1 MCEAARATDPIRA
14 CSGILTHERE
24 GEKGPTMSKV
34 SIIGAGNVGATA
46 ASLIAAQGLADIVLL
61 DIDEGAAR
69 GKALDMMHM
78 CSVFDSGIQVRG
90 TASYAD
96 TAGSDVVVITA
107 GIARKPGMTREDL
120 LATNAGIM
128 RSVIAQVVRHSP
140 DAVVVCVS
148 NPLNATTYLA
158 CEHGGIPRS
167 HVIGMG
173 GRLDCARL
181 KFAVCEKLGCHPSRV
196 EAWVLGNH
204 GQGMVC
210 LPRITTVDG
219 KPLASV
225 MSPDDIEDVCRRA
238 CDAGIEI
245 VDLLKTGSSF
255 YGPAA
260 GIFYMVK
267 AILHDSGVEMTA
279 CVYLD
284 GEYGISGMCMNV
296 PVVLGR
302 EGVREIIELD
312 LTQEELHELQASAE
326 DLKEKLAALEA

>member
-1 MCEAARATDPIRA
+1 MP
-14 CSGILTHERE
+14 
-24 GEKGPTMSKV
+24 KV

-46 ASLIAAQGLADIVLL
+46 ASLIAARGLADVVML
-61 DIDEGAAR
+61 DINEGAAR

-90 TASYAD
+90 TADYAN
-96 TAGSDVVVITA
+96 TAESDVVVITA

-120 LATNAGIM
+120 LSTNADIVVS
-128 RSVIAQVVRHSP
+128 SVKQAIAHSP
-140 DAVVVCVS
+140 NAIVVCVS

-158 CEHGGIPRS
+158 CKHAGIAASR
-167 HVIGMG
+167 VIGMG

-181 KFAVCEKLGCHPSRV
+181 KFAICEKLRCHPSRV

-210 LPRITTVDG
+210 LPRICTVDG

-225 MSPDDIEDVCRRA
+225 MPAEDIAEACQRA
-238 CDAGIEI
+238 CDSGIEI
-245 VDLLKTGSSF
+245 VDLLQTGSSF

-260 GIFYMVK
+260 GIYYMVE
-267 AILHDSGVEMTA
+267 AILRDSGVEMTA
-279 CVYLD
+279 CVQLS
-284 GEYGISGMCMNV
+284 GEYGISDMCMNV

-312 LTQEELHELQASAE
+312 LNGEELAALQASAE
-326 DLKEKLAALEA
+326 ELRRALAAVE

>member
-1 MCEAARATDPIRA
+1 MA
-14 CSGILTHERE
+14 
-24 GEKGPTMSKV
+24 KV

-46 ASLIAAQGLADIVLL
+46 ASLIAARELADIVLL
-61 DIDEGAAR
+61 DIDEGVAR

-78 CSVFDSGIQVRG
+78 CGVFDSGIKVRG
-90 TASYAD
+90 TSDYAD
-96 TAGSDVVVITA
+96 TAGSDVIVVTA

-128 RSVIAQVVRHSP
+128 VSAVENAIEASP

-158 CEHGGIPRS
+158 CRHAGIPSSR
-167 HVIGMG
+167 VIGMG

-181 KFAVCEKLGCHPSRV
+181 KFAICEKLGCHPSRV

-210 LPRITTVDG
+210 LPRICTVDG
-219 KPLASV
+219 KPLSSV
-225 MSPDDIEDVCRRA
+225 MEEEDIREACRRA
-238 CDAGIEI
+238 CDSGIEI

-260 GIFYMVK
+260 GIFYIVE
-267 AILHDSGVEMTA
+267 AILRDKRVEMTA
-279 CVYLD
+279 CVMLE
-284 GEYGISGMCMNV
+284 GQYGIDDMCMNV
-296 PVVLGR
+296 PVVLGGG
-302 EGVREIIELD
+302 GVREIIELD
-312 LTQEELHELQASAE
+312 LNDEELARLQASAE
-326 DLKEKLAALEA
+326 ELKTMLREAGFRG

>member
-1 MCEAARATDPIRA
+1 MP
-14 CSGILTHERE
+14 
-24 GEKGPTMSKV
+24 KV
-34 SIIGAGNVGATA
+34 SIVGAGNVGATA
-46 ASLIAAQGLADIVLL
+46 GSLIAARELADIVLL
-61 DIDEGAAR
+61 DINEGAAR

-78 CSVFDSGIQVRG
+78 CGVFDSGIKVRG
-90 TASYAD
+90 TSDYAD
-96 TAGSDVVVITA
+96 TADSDVVVITA
-107 GIARKPGMTREDL
+107 GIARKPGMTREGL

-128 RSVIAQVVRHSP
+128 AQAVERAVAQSP

-158 CEHGGIPRS
+158 CKHAGIPASR
-167 HVIGMG
+167 VIGMG

-181 KFAVCEKLGCHPSRV
+181 KFAICEKLGCHPSRV

-210 LPRITTVDG
+210 LPRICTVDG

-225 MSPDDIEDVCRRA
+225 MDAGDIQEACRRA
-238 CDAGIEI
+238 CDSGIEI

-260 GIFYMVK
+260 GIYYMVE
-267 AILHDSGVEMTA
+267 AILRDKGVEMTA
-279 CVYLD
+279 CVMLS
-284 GEYGISGMCMNV
+284 GQYGIDDMCMNV

-312 LTQEELHELQASAE
+312 LVGEELAQLQASAE
-326 DLKEKLAALEA
+326 DLRAMVAAVRL